1 MSVSFKVAGRCL
13 SPSIVT
19 KLSVAKMRPPWWTH
33 IPLGSSE
40 LLSQPRSGTVLFV
53 PLTHFSSW
61 SWPDLDFLRW
71 AILRTLT
78 LSLWHTHKPTSMH
91 VCFHRCV
98 SFSDLFYKWSSNS
111 STSGFGRQS
120 KYCSSK
126 HGRLFLLKALTVQ
139 VLFLLAFLFTIMH
152 SGPPRDE
159 RTTQKS
165 VFGDAPTQSSNQ
177 HHFTTPLCYKY
188 FDISFFYFFVIHLKA
203 QKISEASFLSSQ
215 SISCLSLLTQN
226 VNFCRLVI
234 VESWATFL
242 WSFWLVFPWADWI
255 NSR

>member
-98 SFSDLFYKWSSNS
+98 CLSVIYFISGHQTVVRLDLEDRVNIAAQSMEDFFYSKPWQSKCCFFWPSCLPSWIQVLPGMNVKPKNLFLAMHQLKVQTNIILQPHYVTNILTFHFFIFLLYIWKHKKFLKPLFYLHSPSAAS
-111 STSGFGRQS
+111 V
-120 KYCSSK
+120 CSHK
-126 HGRLFLLKALTVQ
+126 TWIFV
-139 VLFLLAFLFTIMH
+139 VL
-152 SGPPRDE
+152 
-159 RTTQKS
+159 
-165 VFGDAPTQSSNQ
+165 
-177 HHFTTPLCYKY
+177 
-188 FDISFFYFFVIHLKA
+188 
-203 QKISEASFLSSQ
+203 
-215 SISCLSLLTQN
+215 
-226 VNFCRLVI
+226 
-234 VESWATFL
+234 
-242 WSFWLVFPWADWI
+242 
-255 NSR
+255 